1 MSIEEYEPKKEEWS
15 NQIEEVQMG
24 ATSSKGGTR
33 KTTFTL
39 GGEEQLPFYPD
50 GTNNHS
56 PIVTFDIFD
65 REESLPNII
74 SKHYEDVIGNPAEWA
89 KKAVNE
95 YDAEMVTLH
104 LTSTDPKGEDTTPQE
119 AAKSVEDVLEAVDVP
134 LVIGGSGNPKKDPEV
149 LKAAA
154 EVAEGEKCLLAS
166 ATLDLDWR
174 TVADAAMDYGHNVLA
189 WTTLDINLQRELN
202 RRLINYGVD
211 KDRIVMDPTTAAM
224 GYGLEYSFSVL
235 QRIRQAGLGGD
246 KELDLPI
253 SNGVTNAWGAR
264 ESWMGNEIPQEKYD
278 EDWGPREFRGP
289 LWETLTGL
297 SMIMSGSDLLMAL
310 HPRAVDV
317 LKKMVDRLSGEEDE
331 ISGYQNWIK
340 EI

>member
-1 MSIEEYEPKKEEWS
+1 MTIEEYEPKKKEWS

-24 ATSSKGGTR
+24 ATSSEGGTR
-33 KTTFTL
+33 KTTLTL

-50 GTNNHS
+50 GENDHS
-56 PIVTFDIFD
+56 PVVTFDIFD
-65 REESLPNII
+65 REEPLPGVI

-89 KKAVNE
+89 KKAVNT

-104 LTSTDPKGEDTTPQE
+104 LTSTDPKGEDTSPKE
-119 AAKSVEDVLEAVDVP
+119 AASTVEDVLEAVDVP

-149 LKAAA
+149 LEAAA
-154 EVAEGEKCLLAS
+154 EAAEGEKCLLAS

-174 TVADAAMDYGHNVLA
+174 TVADAAMEYGHNILA

-211 KDRIVMDPTTAAM
+211 KNRIVMDPTTAAM

-235 QRIRQAGLGGD
+235 QRIRLAGLGGD
-246 KELDLPI
+246 NELDLPI

-264 ESWMGNEIPQEKYD
+264 ESWMGNEVPQEKYD

-297 SMIMSGSDLLMAL
+297 SMIMAGSDLLMAL

-317 LKKMVDRLSGEEDE
+317 LNKMVDRLSGGEEV
-331 ISGYQNWIK
+331 SGYQNWIK
-340 EI
+340 GI